1 MLNQNSHSSNN
12 SLKLKISSISQLGR
26 LLKQRRKELGVTQK
40 ELAMLCNLSHNGI
53 SKIELGISDIK
64 LSTLLKL
71 GEFLGFEIQLH
82 LEN

>member
-1 MLNQNSHSSNN
+1 MLNNNSHSGKN
-12 SLKLKISSISQLGR
+12 SKQLKISSISQLGL

-53 SKIELGISDIK
+53 SKIELGSSNIK

-71 GEFLGFEIQLH
+71 GEFLGFEIQLC
-82 LEN
+82 LEE